1 MDQLELISEEIR
13 RHFEVVNMARDQA
26 YQRSRELVSICS
38 RAIRA
43 LHRAEWG
50 KAETLMAE
58 AQAAA
63 RQLILGVEAHG
74 ELYYAGY
81 TQDSLKEYVE
91 AYLTYA
97 IIRDKPWPNPTD
109 LGVEFN
115 TWLNGLAE
123 ATTELRRTI
132 LDLIRHGHSDE
143 VERLLEVMEEV
154 YSVLIAMDFNDAITG
169 GLRRRTDAVRA
180 VLERTRADVT
190 TSLRQAQLEQALARL
205 ESKLGAENKGGGSVP
220 AFLETDED

>member
-1 MDQLELISEEIR
+1 MEHLDQISEEM
-13 RHFEVVNMARDQA
+13 RHYFEEVNTARDQA

-43 LHRAEWG
+43 VHRSEWAA
-50 KAETLMAE
+50 AETLMAE
-58 AQAAA
+58 AKAAA
-63 RQLILGVEAHG
+63 KQLVAGVQAYSD
-74 ELYYAGY
+74 LYHAGY

-97 IIRDKPWPNPTD
+97 MIRDLPWPTPTE
-109 LGVEFN
+109 LGVEYN

-132 LDLIRHGHSDE
+132 LDLIRHGHSTE
-143 VERLLEVMEEV
+143 SERLLAVMEEV
-154 YSVLIAMDFNDAITG
+154 YSVLIVMDFNDAITG
-169 GLRRRTDAVRA
+169 GLRRRTDTVRG

-190 TSLRQAQLEQALARL
+190 TSLRQAELERALARV
-205 ESKLGAENKGGGSVP
+205 EARLGGI
-220 AFLETDED
+220 ETGD

>member
-1 MDQLELISEEIR
+1 MDQLETISEEIR
-13 RHFEVVNMARDQA
+13 HYFEEVNAARDLA

-43 LHRAEWG
+43 VHRSEWDR
-50 KAETLMAE
+50 AETLMGE
-58 AQAAA
+58 AKAAA
-63 RQLILGVEAHG
+63 LQLVAGVQG
-74 ELYYAGY
+74 YGDLYHAGY

-97 IIRDKPWPNPTD
+97 IIRGLPWPTPAE
-109 LGVEFN
+109 LGVEYN

-132 LDLIRHGHSDE
+132 LDLIRHGHSNE
-143 VERLLEVMEEV
+143 VERLLSVMEEV
-154 YSVLIAMDFNDAITG
+154 YSVLVVMDFNDAITG
-169 GLRRRTDAVRA
+169 GLRRRTDTVRG

-205 ESKLGAENKGGGSVP
+205 EARLLPQTQE
-220 AFLETDED
+220 

>member
-1 MDQLELISEEIR
+1 MEQLEPITEEIR
-13 RHFEVVNMARDQA
+13 RYFEEVNGARDQA

-43 LHRAEWG
+43 VHRSEWERAEG
-50 KAETLMAE
+50 LMGE
-58 AQAAA
+58 AKAAA
-63 RQLILGVEAHG
+63 KQLVAGVTAYAD
-74 ELYYAGY
+74 LYHAGY

-97 IIRDKPWPNPTD
+97 IIRELPWPSPAE
-109 LGVEFN
+109 LGVEYN

-132 LDLIRHGHSDE
+132 LDLIRHGHSGE
-143 VERLLEVMEEV
+143 VERLLNVMEEV
-154 YSVLIAMDFNDAITG
+154 YSVLVVMDFNDAITG

-190 TSLRQAQLEQALARL
+190 TSLRQAELEKALARL
-205 ESKLGAENKGGGSVP
+205 EARLGQGIEIER
-220 AFLETDED
+220 LRD

>member
-1 MDQLELISEEIR
+1 MEQLEQISEEIR
-13 RHFEVVNMARDQA
+13 RYFEEVNGARDLA

-43 LHRAEWG
+43 VHRAEW
-50 KAETLMAE
+50 
-58 AQAAA
+58 AAA
-63 RQLILGVEAHG
+63 EKLMNEAKAAAKQLVAGVQPYPD
-74 ELYYAGY
+74 LYHAGY

-97 IIRDKPWPNPTD
+97 MIRDLSWPTPLE
-109 LGVEFN
+109 LGVEYN

-132 LDLIRHGHSDE
+132 LDLIRHGHSLE
-143 VERLLEVMEEV
+143 SERLLAVMEEV
-154 YSVLIAMDFNDAITG
+154 YSVLIVMDFNDAITG
-169 GLRRRTDAVRA
+169 GLRRRTDTVRG

-190 TSLRQAQLEQALARL
+190 TSLRQAALEKALARVEERL
-205 ESKLGAENKGGGSVP
+205 ERLGE
-220 AFLETDED
+220 